1 MIFRAFLLLML
12 ALTPSWGQNTPNIIL
27 IMADDMGYEV
37 LGSSGGTS
45 YATPHLD
52 QLASQGVRFT
62 HAYAMPLCT
71 PSRVQI
77 MTGKYNFRNYER
89 FGYLNPK
96 ERTFANLLQDT
107 GYQTA
112 IAGKWQL
119 EGGEEAPAHF
129 GFDKYCLWQ
138 IRSGDFWYR
147 YKNPVIYQNGEKRK
161 DTQGGYGPEVFTEFI
176 LNFMQQAAEEEDPFL
191 VYYPMCLVHDPFQ
204 PTPNQDAFETYE
216 IEGLNDTTY
225 FRDMVSFM
233 DQQVGRIAKQVETLG
248 IQDNTLILFTGDNGT
263 DRDVVSWMGSRRVPG
278 MKGLPVDAGTHVPLI
293 AHWAG
298 QPGQGRVVDDLI
310 DFTDVLP
317 TLLEAAQVEKPAD
330 FVTDGRSF
338 LPQITDQKG
347 SPREWIYCDYNS
359 GKSQFPVV
367 HYAQDHQ
374 YKLYGDST
382 FYHFAQDLNEQHP
395 LNLEN
400 LSQKEMKH
408 YQKLKSVIKEY
419 ESQKAH
425 P

>member
-1 MIFRAFLLLML
+1 
-12 ALTPSWGQNTPNIIL
+12 
-27 IMADDMGYEV
+27 MADDLGYEV
-37 LGSSGGTS
+37 LESNGGTS
-45 YATPHLD
+45 YTTPHLN
-52 QLASQGVRFT
+52 QLAEKGVRFT

-96 ERTFANLLQDT
+96 EITFANLLSES

-119 EGGEEAPAHF
+119 GGGEEAPGHF
-129 GFDKYCLWQ
+129 GFDQYCLWQ
-138 IRSGDFWYR
+138 IQSGDFWYR
-147 YKNPVIYQNGEKRK
+147 YKNPIVYQNGARRK

-176 LNFMQQAAEEEDPFL
+176 LDFMQQAAEKESPFL

-204 PTPNQDAFETYE
+204 PTPDQEAFKTYE

-225 FRDMVSFM
+225 FRNMVSFM
-233 DQQVGRIAKQVETLG
+233 DRQVGRIVDQLETLG
-248 IQDNTLILFTGDNGT
+248 IQDNTLIIFTGDNGT
-263 DRDVVSWMGSRRVPG
+263 DQNVVSWMGARRVPG

-293 AHWAG
+293 TYWG
-298 QPGQGRVVDDLI
+298 NQPEQGRVVDDLI

-317 TLLEAAQVEKPAD
+317 TLLEAAQIEKPTD
-330 FVTDGRSF
+330 FLTDGRSF
-338 LPQITDQKG
+338 LPQITGKEG
-347 SPREWIYCDYNS
+347 TPREWIYCDYNS

-367 HYAQDHQ
+367 NYAQDHQ
-374 YKLYGDST
+374 YKLYGDGE
-382 FYHFAQDLNEQHP
+382 FYHFTQDLPEQNP

-400 LSQKEMKH
+400 LSTKETTH
-408 YQKLKSVIKEY
+408 YQKLKSVVREY